1 MTPAVSILLPVRDGA
16 ATLRSC
22 LRSLRRQTFDDFEI
36 VAVDDGSTDG
46 SANLL
51 DLWRRRD
58 RRLRVIRTPAK
69 GLVAA
74 LNEGMKHCL
83 APLVARMDAD
93 DAMLPQRLEKQ
104 VGLLRERPE
113 IGVVS
118 CGVRCFPRRQIAGG
132 FRHYEDW
139 LNGIVEPEEHHSRR
153 FIESPV
159 AHPTVVFRQRLI
171 LRVGGYRNGPAGDSD
186 EPWPEDYDLW
196 LRMFHQGVRF
206 AKVPDVLH
214 LWRDHQDRLT
224 RTDPRYGKDRFMACK
239 AHHLAEGPL
248 AETPRIIVW
257 GAGQTGKRLVRALMR
272 KARRPVAFVDID
284 PKKFSREPYGIP
296 VRDARALRGLLHPGT
311 AVLVAVSQR
320 GARELIRPKLEQAG
334 LVEGRSAFFVA

>member
-1 MTPAVSILLPVRDGA
+1 MSGPPVSVLLPARDA
-16 ATLRSC
+16 ERTLRTC
-22 LRSLRRQTFDDFEI
+22 LRSLRRQTFGDFEI

-46 SANLL
+46 TANVL

-58 RRLRVIRTPAK
+58 RRLRVIRTEAE

-74 LNEGMKHCL
+74 LNAGLKHCL

-93 DAMLPQRLEKQ
+93 DAMLPERLEKQ
-104 VGLLRERPE
+104 VGLLRDRPE

-118 CGVRCFPRRQIAGG
+118 CGVRCFPRRKIAGG

-139 LNGIVEPEEHHSRR
+139 LNGLIEPDEHLTRR
-153 FIESPV
+153 FVESPV
-159 AHPTVVFRQRLI
+159 AHPTVVFRQRLV
-171 LRVGGYRNGPAGDSD
+171 RRAGGYRNAPEN

-196 LRMFHQGVRF
+196 LRMFDQGVRF

-214 LWRDHQDRLT
+214 LWRDREDRLT

-239 AHHLAEGPL
+239 AHFLAEGPL

-257 GAGQTGKRLVRALMR
+257 GAGQTGKRLVKALMR

-284 PKKFSREPYGIP
+284 EKKFGREPYGIP

-320 GARELIRPKLEQAG
+320 GARELIRPKLAEAG
-334 LVEGRSAFFVA
+334 LVEGESAFFVA